1 MTVAEIRALI
11 AQLQQQIAQLQQQ
24 LTKITG
30 EEEVWCHDFHLN
42 LKYGM
47 GGTEVKALQTALEKE
62 GFYKRTITSDFDEY
76 TASCVVG
83 FQEKYKK
90 DVLAPWG
97 LEHGTG
103 YVGPTTRAKLNKLC
117 GCVVVKP
124 YIKVLSP
131 NGGEKWVV
139 GNTYNITWE
148 SSGIDKVNIYLE
160 EIELP
165 GGIWQTTEC
174 LQESCDPNVSF
185 CPPCDKLIA
194 SNISASLGKYS
205 WTIPANQQVLTK
217 AKIAIYSVSAGKIS
231 DKSDNYFSIVSA
243 ITPSLTVI
251 YPNGGEIWKVGSTYD
266 ITWRSSGIDKVDV
279 SLCGQIPID
288 IAGNCLPVIAEDISA
303 NLGKYSWTIPSD
315 ISPKDGYRIRIFDG
329 KTNLQDDTDNY
340 FSIVAKA
347 DDPVQCSITTSKT
360 SVSVDESFDITVK
373 AQDDDGVARI
383 YYLEPNGRWTVL
395 KSCGGATDCSGT
407 ISRSENSAGTY
418 TYYGGAYGYLPDG
431 KNELFARCGPV
442 KVTVTEAKSITVIS
456 PNGGEKWVVGNS
468 YDITWQAIG
477 IDTISITLIDYR
489 AGPVETTIASNI
501 SAVLGKYSWTIPTNT
516 TPGTSAFKIAIR
528 GKAIED
534 LSDNYFSIVAPT
546 PSITV
551 ISPNGGEKWVVGK
564 TYEITWR
571 SSGIDKVD
579 VSLCGQ
585 IPIDIAGNCLPVI
598 AEDISANL
606 GKYSWTI
613 PSDISPKDGY
623 RIRIFDGKT
632 NLQDDTDNYFSIVAP
647 APSITV
653 LSPNGGE
660 KWVRGNTYKITWSME
675 GIESVNVEYIK
686 KGPEEFDVYYVISS
700 NLYKGEAFYWDIP
713 LDFPTGEYK
722 IVVVEVVP
730 SGGYATID
738 YSDNYFSIVEGGLGL
753 KYIEIQLAS
762 LSEAVLQLAEKI
774 KLLMRR

>member
-1 MTVAEIRALI
+1 MSYKKIILLVSFLIVFGFLFNFNTPVAEAMTTMEIQALI
-11 AQLQQQIAQLQQQ
+11 QQLQSQIAQLQPQ
-24 LTKITG
+24 LAEVTG
-30 EEEVWCHDFHLN
+30 GEKVWCHDFNRN
-42 LKYGM
+42 LKYGNA
-47 GGTEVKALQTALEKE
+47 GEEVRALQTALQKE
-62 GFYKRTITSDFDEY
+62 GFYKRTITGDFDEY
-76 TASCVVG
+76 TASAVVG
-83 FQEKYKK
+83 FQEKYKE
-90 DVLAPWG
+90 DVLVPWG
-97 LEHGTG
+97 LEHGTD
-103 YVGPTTRAKLNKLC
+103 YVGPTTRAKLNKLY
-117 GCVVVKP
+117 GC
-124 YIKVLSP
+124 
-131 NGGEKWVV
+131 
-139 GNTYNITWE
+139 
-148 SSGIDKVNIYLE
+148 
-160 EIELP
+160 
-165 GGIWQTTEC
+165 
-174 LQESCDPNVSF
+174 
-185 CPPCDKLIA
+185 
-194 SNISASLGKYS
+194 
-205 WTIPANQQVLTK
+205 
-217 AKIAIYSVSAGKIS
+217 
-231 DKSDNYFSIVSA
+231 
-243 ITPSLTVI
+243 
-251 YPNGGEIWKVGSTYD
+251 
-266 ITWRSSGIDKVDV
+266 
-279 SLCGQIPID
+279 
-288 IAGNCLPVIAEDISA
+288 
-303 NLGKYSWTIPSD
+303 
-315 ISPKDGYRIRIFDG
+315 
-329 KTNLQDDTDNY
+329 
-340 FSIVAKA
+340 
-347 DDPVQCSITTSKT
+347 SK
-360 SVSVDESFDITVK
+360 
-373 AQDDDGVARI
+373 
-383 YYLEPNGRWTVL
+383 
-395 KSCGGATDCSGT
+395 
-407 ISRSENSAGTY
+407 
-418 TYYGGAYGYLPDG
+418 
-431 KNELFARCGPV
+431 
-442 KVTVTEAKSITVIS
+442 
-456 PNGGEKWVVGNS
+456 
-468 YDITWQAIG
+468 
-477 IDTISITLIDYR
+477 
-489 AGPVETTIASNI
+489 
-501 SAVLGKYSWTIPTNT
+501 
-516 TPGTSAFKIAIR
+516 
-528 GKAIED
+528 
-534 LSDNYFSIVAPT
+534 

-551 ISPNGGEKWVVGK
+551 LSPNGGEKWVVGK